1 MSGLA
6 DELLADLDD
15 FSGDENEDYPED
27 QLPAS
32 TSTAN
37 ASASGTGS
45 SSAAGQ
51 KRKAEDD
58 LADLGDGDADEDE
71 EMGDEEA
78 QGKEIGS
85 LVLEGGVKPADELDA
100 EDVQQMELGGIEDVT
115 KIAKLEGS
123 KRMSDI
129 LKVCRYLLLAIGGVL
144 RLGIRFCRI
153 SSSTRP
159 TLHHRKSWL
168 CPLILTRSIL

>member
-1 MSGLA
+1 MGGLA
-6 DELLADLDD
+6 EELEADLFDA
-15 FSGDENEDYPED
+15 SGDENEEYADEEP
-27 QLPAS
+27 
-32 TSTAN
+32 TT
-37 ASASGTGS
+37 S
-45 SSAAGQ
+45 SSNANNAAASSSSSTAGQ

-58 LADLGDGDADEDE
+58 LAEPHEDADEDE

-85 LVLEGGVKPADELDA
+85 LVLEGGVKPADELDL

-129 LKVCRYLLLAIGGVL
+129 LRVREIVL
-144 RLGIRFCRI
+144 SVYGQEANAHG
-153 SSSTRP
+153 T
-159 TLHHRKSWL
+159 
-168 CPLILTRSIL
+168 

>member
-15 FSGDENEDYPED
+15 LSGDENEEYPNEE
-27 QLPAS
+27 PSAS
-32 TSTAN
+32 TSN
-37 ASASGTGS
+37 AAAS
-45 SSAAGQ
+45 SSSSIGQ
-51 KRKAEDD
+51 KRKAEED
-58 LADLGDGDADEDE
+58 LNEPREDADADEDE

-85 LVLEGGVKPADELDA
+85 LVLEGGVKPADELDV
-100 EDVQQMELGGIEDVT
+100 EDVQAMELGGIEDVT

-129 LKVCRYLLLAIGGVL
+129 LKVRSPYVAIVA
-144 RLGIRFCRI
+144 
-153 SSSTRP
+153 
-159 TLHHRKSWL
+159 
-168 CPLILTRSIL
+168 